1 MSHFSTMNGTI
12 GMHTTDATGHEC
24 GVIGTMLDGATPAP
38 EWIEL
43 IPAGEFEGRDGR
55 GPYRLDDPAA
65 VIAATAALKMEA
77 GLPIDYDHATDFAA
91 PEGRPAPAAGWI
103 REFAARCGALWGRV
117 EWTRPGAEAVA
128 SHQYRYISPVFEYAK
143 DGNVI
148 RVLRAALTNNPN
160 LYLTAIAARVAREQR
175 EIADGPSE
183 DADVSTR
190 PNENLSAA
198 LGMLLGL
205 GKGASSDD
213 IIAEIT
219 RLLAEASKDPA
230 ASKTGRSGTHTADPA
245 HYVPMA
251 EFERA
256 LSELNNIRAKH
267 ARERAEHR
275 VESAMKAG
283 KIAPAQRQWAI
294 AYCQSDAEA
303 FDDFIKRQ
311 PALIAGFSGPGSG
324 ERRSDESE
332 ANRMPHARVVLTRA
346 EAAVCV
352 RLGIR
357 AEEYAASRGAHGEQ
371 YLEERRG

>member
-1 MSHFSTMNGTI
+1 
-12 GMHTTDATGHEC
+12 MHTNNATGHEC
-24 GVIGTMLDGATPAP
+24 GVIGTILGGEKPAP
-38 EWIEL
+38 DWIEL

-65 VIAATAALKMEA
+65 VIAATAELKMEA

-103 REFAARCGALWGRV
+103 REFAARRGALWGRV

-128 SHQYRYISPVFEYAK
+128 THQYRYISPVFEYAK

-175 EIADGPSE
+175 EMAGKQSE
-183 DADVSTR
+183 DADANAILTQ
-190 PNENLSAA
+190 NLSTA
-198 LGMLLGL
+198 LCTLLGL
-205 GKGASSDD
+205 DEDASSE
-213 IIAEIT
+213 EIVEKIE
-219 RLLAEASKDPA
+219 RLLAETPKDTA
-230 ASKTGRSGTHTADPA
+230 ASQVKRSGTQAADLA

-256 LSELNNIRAKH
+256 LSELNNLRAKH

-283 KIAPAQRQWAI
+283 KIAPAQREWAI

-303 FDDFIKRQ
+303 FDHFVKRQ
-311 PALIAGFSGPGSG
+311 PALIAGLSGPGSG

-332 ANRMPHARVVLTRA
+332 ANRMPHARVVLTRT

-357 AEEYAASRGAHGEQ
+357 VEEYAASRRTHGEQ
-371 YLEERRG
+371 YLEERGG